1 MSFDSQCNPSPNPL
15 LISCLCLSSLYLFIL
30 SPSAARVINKT
41 SVTGSLYG
49 LWNLPEQ
56 IWNMALW
63 VDGDGGSW
71 YISATRDERLFNGV
85 SSRKW
90 CLIYNMNPTPNFR
103 AFLCFFPHDSINKIR
118 KRRPAQIWKDSA
130 ARKKKLNFT
139 RNFVY
144 FLPFF
149 VSFNFVFVIE
159 IEMSAENQVKLIS
172 FLCASIC
179 RNWTWDKIK

>member
-1 MSFDSQCNPSPNPL
+1 MILNKHSRHIECHSIHSVIPSNPL

-49 LWNLPEQ
+49 LWNLPEE

-103 AFLCFFPHDSINKIR
+103 AFFVLLPSWFYKQNSKETP
-118 KRRPAQIWKDSA
+118 SA
-130 ARKKKLNFT
+130 NMERQ
-139 RNFVY
+139 R
-144 FLPFF
+144 
-149 VSFNFVFVIE
+149 S
-159 IEMSAENQVKLIS
+159 VK
-172 FLCASIC
+172 
-179 RNWTWDKIK
+179 RNWISHAILFIFFLFSFFFSSISSS